1 MPKDIQVIFVSNKD
15 APRTNN
21 ILETTLKDVLEAGI
35 CRHIDF
41 YTMDMDDLMFV
52 AKNRVLPAYTI
63 LVMCGQKVVCRLV
76 NDIPT
81 KEEFNQLLEKI
92 YGEE

>member
-1 MPKDIQVIFVSNKD
+1 MPKDIQVVFVSDKD
-15 APRTNN
+15 APRTNK
-21 ILETTLKDVLEAGI
+21 ILETTLSGILEAGLLRYI
-35 CRHIDF
+35 NF
-41 YTMDMDDLMFV
+41 YTMDMEDLTFI

-81 KEEFNQLLEKI
+81 QEEFNSLLEKI
-92 YGEE
+92 YGED